1 LYSALLEGKNNLFM
15 SAGDHKIDVQY
26 VAQLA
31 RLALSAEEQK
41 KLSGQL
47 ENVLEYVGKLGQ
59 LDVKAIEPTAHAM
72 PLANVFRKDESR
84 PGFTAAE
91 ALKNAPQQM
100 NDLFIVPR
108 VVEE

>member
-1 LYSALLEGKNNLFM
+1 M
-15 SAGDHKIDVQY
+15 SAGENKIDVQY

-31 RLALSAEEQK
+31 RLALSPEEQE

-47 ENVLEYVGKLGQ
+47 GHVLEYVGKLEEI
-59 LDVKAIEPTAHAM
+59 DVKGIDPTAHAI
-72 PLANVFRKDESR
+72 PLANVLRKDLSAAEAGESR
-84 PGFTAAE
+84 PGLSAAE

-108 VVEE
+108 VVED